1 MSESDAFDQS
11 APRNSSTTANTQLK
25 GSATNVNEFDFD
37 RLRRRPDIEAEN
49 LFAVD
54 ASDRLILD
62 EAAGALAAY
71 RAGGV
76 VVLEDRYGALT
87 LGAAALHNARGIRVY
102 QDALS
107 GEYALD
113 SNASGVNL
121 TDAYRSLPLGE
132 ELLKD
137 AHVVLL
143 QLPKSLDALDEI
155 AGAIARY
162 AAADVI
168 VFAGGRIKHMTV
180 SMNEVLRRHFGAL
193 NVRPARQKSRVLIAS
208 SPLATSTT
216 DWPHSEHH
224 DDYDLNVRGHGGVFA
239 GTSIDIGTRAL
250 LEVLDRMKPDAERA
264 IDLGC
269 GTGVL
274 AVALAAQRPLL
285 QVLAT
290 DQSAVAVAS
299 ARATVDANALADR
312 VTVLR
317 ADGLAGQADDS
328 ADLILLNPPFHIG
341 ASVHAGLAEKLF
353 IDAARVL
360 APGGELWTV
369 WNTHLGYRPMLTR
382 IVGSTRQVGRNTKFT
397 VTVSTGR

>member
-1 MSESDAFDQS
+1 MSESGTHDQS
-11 APRNSSTTANTQLK
+11 AVRNSNASKNET
-25 GSATNVNEFDFD
+25 VNEFDFD

-62 EAAGALAAY
+62 EAAGAIAAY
-71 RAGGV
+71 RSGGV

-87 LGAAALHNARGIRVY
+87 LGAAALHDARGIRVY

-132 ELLKD
+132 ELLRD

-155 AGAIARY
+155 AGAIAKY
-162 AAADVI
+162 AAPDVI

-208 SPLATSTT
+208 SPLATSTS
-216 DWPHSEHH
+216 DSSHSGWPHTERH
-224 DDYDLNVRGHGGVFA
+224 DDFDLTVRGHGGVFA

-274 AVALAAQRPLL
+274 AAALAAQRPLL
-285 QVLAT
+285 RVLAT

-299 ARATVDANALADR
+299 ARGTVDANALAER
-312 VTVLR
+312 VTVVR
-317 ADGLAGQADDS
+317 ADGLSGQADDS

>member
-1 MSESDAFDQS
+1 M
-11 APRNSSTTANTQLK
+11 
-25 GSATNVNEFDFD
+25 NEFDFD

-71 RAGGV
+71 RSGGV

-132 ELLKD
+132 ALLKD

-143 QLPKSLDALDEI
+143 QLPKSLEALDEI
-155 AGAIARY
+155 ADAIATY
-162 AAADVI
+162 AAPDVI

-216 DWPHSEHH
+216 DWPHSERHE
-224 DDYDLNVRGHGGVFA
+224 DFDLTVRGHGGVFA

-250 LEVLDRMKPDAERA
+250 LEVLDRMKPDAKRA

-274 AVALAAQRPLL
+274 ASALAAQRPLL

-312 VTVLR
+312 ITVVR
-317 ADGLAGQADDS
+317 ADGLSGQADDS

-353 IDAARVL
+353 NDAARVL
-360 APGGELWTV
+360 TPGGELWTV

>member
-1 MSESDAFDQS
+1 MSESGTHDQS
-11 APRNSSTTANTQLK
+11 APRNANTFTPLK
-25 GSATNVNEFDFD
+25 GTVDIVNEFDFD

-71 RAGGV
+71 RSGGV

-143 QLPKSLDALDEI
+143 QLPKSLDELDEI
-155 AGAIARY
+155 AGAIAKY
-162 AAADVI
+162 AAPDVI

-208 SPLATSTT
+208 SPLAASTT
-216 DWPHSEHH
+216 DWPHSERHE
-224 DDYDLNVRGHGGVFA
+224 DFDLTVRGHGGVFA

-264 IDLGC
+264 VDLGC

-274 AVALAAQRPLL
+274 AAALAAQRPLL
-285 QVLAT
+285 RVLAT
-290 DQSAVAVAS
+290 DQRTRSPIASPWCAPMACPARRMIPPTLFCSTHRSTSVRPCMPASPRSCSSTRRGCSLPAANCGPCGTRTSATARCSPASS
-299 ARATVDANALADR
+299 ARPVRSAATP
-312 VTVLR
+312 
-317 ADGLAGQADDS
+317 S
-328 ADLILLNPPFHIG
+328 SP
-341 ASVHAGLAEKLF
+341 
-353 IDAARVL
+353 
-360 APGGELWTV
+360 
-369 WNTHLGYRPMLTR
+369 
-382 IVGSTRQVGRNTKFT
+382 
-397 VTVSTGR
+397 